1 MKRTKIFIALLSLFC
16 LIAQMTEAN
25 TQNAPP
31 DTVKQKP
38 IYLGIG
44 KENFKNTGI
53 FFAAAGTMS
62 PVNIDNSAQT
72 DAEKELMDYLKLL
85 GVTAFKL
92 PEAAEYETEDKNMF
106 FMASFEVCCIKPQIS
121 PGEYAKRMNGYLSSF
136 KRKQAKTGA
145 FDLDDIMDGGSEV
158 WTLEHGGNTFKV
170 TLAVKNNLWIITLSD
185 TNNLEE

>member
-1 MKRTKIFIALLSLFC
+1 MKGTKIFIALLSLFC
-16 LIAQMTEAN
+16 LITQMTEAN

-31 DTVKQKP
+31 DTVKQTP

-44 KENFKNTGI
+44 KEDFKNTGI
-53 FFAAAGTMS
+53 FFTAPGVMS
-62 PVNIDNSAQT
+62 PVKIDNSAKT
-72 DAEKELMDYLKLL
+72 EAEKELMDYLKLL

-106 FMASFEVCCIKPQIS
+106 FMASFEVRCIKPQIS

-136 KRKQAKTGA
+136 KRKEAKTGA